1 MNRWLLAGLALLLGV
16 GLRAPCLTLR
26 PMHNDEGVNAM
37 KFGRLYVDNDYKY
50 NPDEFH
56 GPTLPYLTLP
66 AVWLQGGGDFNRF
79 GEATYRAVTVAFGL
93 GLILLLPLLARD
105 LGRAETL
112 WAAFLTA
119 LSPAFVFYSRYYIHE
134 TLLVFFTAWTFI
146 CAWRCARSGRAAW
159 AVAGGVGLGLM
170 CATKETFVFA
180 VAAMLLA
187 AGTSAAWGRWKI
199 GSATV
204 PVALAGVSRASPTDK
219 ESGAAKVFGETP
231 KTAVETSALPKA
243 TAHLVAALAAAAV
256 TAALFFSSFFTNPA
270 GLLDAMR
277 TYLPWVRRAGGATEH
292 VHGWSFYFERLLFFH
307 VRGGPVWSE
316 GMIVALAAVGFLA
329 ALRGRSLLL
338 RLIAFYTLW
347 LTLMYTLLPYKTP
360 WCLLGFYHGMILLAG
375 AGAVCLWRGCRAP
388 GLKAAAAVA
397 LAAGLLHLGWQSWR
411 GNFAADAH
419 GAPYCVSGKSPYVY
433 SQTLP
438 NALELVATVE
448 ALARV
453 SGQGAAT
460 LVEVMSPASYGP
472 LPWYLRRFQNVGY
485 WDDIPRQ
492 PPVPFSSAP
501 IIIVSTD
508 LRATFDQ
515 GPGRTHLMAGYF
527 ALRPQVFLELYVN
540 TNLWATYVKTL
551 PPEKD

>member
-1 MNRWLLAGLALLLGV
+1 
-16 GLRAPCLTLR
+16 
-26 PMHNDEGVNAM
+26 
-37 KFGRLYVDNDYKY
+37 
-50 NPDEFH
+50 
-56 GPTLPYLTLP
+56 
-66 AVWLQGGGDFNRF
+66 
-79 GEATYRAVTVAFGL
+79 
-93 GLILLLPLLARD
+93 
-105 LGRAETL
+105 
-112 WAAFLTA
+112 
-119 LSPAFVFYSRYYIHE
+119 
-134 TLLVFFTAWTFI
+134 
-146 CAWRCARSGRAAW
+146 
-159 AVAGGVGLGLM
+159 
-170 CATKETFVFA
+170 
-180 VAAMLLA
+180 
-187 AGTSAAWGRWKI
+187 
-199 GSATV
+199 
-204 PVALAGVSRASPTDK
+204 
-219 ESGAAKVFGETP
+219 
-231 KTAVETSALPKA
+231 
-243 TAHLVAALAAAAV
+243 
-256 TAALFFSSFFTNPA
+256 
-270 GLLDAMR
+270 
-277 TYLPWVRRAGGATEH
+277 
-292 VHGWSFYFERLLFFH
+292 
-307 VRGGPVWSE
+307 
-316 GMIVALAAVGFLA
+316 MIVALAAVGFLT
-329 ALRGRSLLL
+329 ALLGRSLLL

-347 LTLMYTLLPYKTP
+347 LTLIYTLLPYKTP

-375 AGAVCLWRGCRAP
+375 AGAVTLWRGCRAP
-388 GLKAAAAVA
+388 GLKAAAAAA

-419 GAPYCVSGKSPYVY
+419 GVPYCVSGKSPYVY

-438 NALELVATVE
+438 NALELAATVE

-540 TNLWATYVKTL
+540 TNLWAAYVKTL